1 VVQIKIPPLKERR
14 KDINLLFDYFLKEMS
29 TRLNRHL
36 TGVDPVVLNYL
47 ESYDWPGNIR
57 ELQNVV
63 ERILL
68 VSEDGFITKEHL
80 PREIIKTARET
91 SGDEAQSHAPWL
103 SNRDMRKKYALE
115 QEREQILKALDDQG
129 GNISKAAASLG
140 ISRSTLYRKMK
151 GYYITN

>member
-1 VVQIKIPPLKERR
+1 
-14 KDINLLFDYFLKEMS
+14 
-29 TRLNRHL
+29 
-36 TGVDPVVLNYL
+36 
-47 ESYDWPGNIR
+47 
-57 ELQNVV
+57 V

-80 PREIIKTARET
+80 PREIIKTAREA
-91 SGDEAQSHAPWL
+91 SGDEPQSHDPWL